1 MLTKEDHE
9 NHGRKSVEISR
20 RFVKSL
26 KFEPEIEL
34 SILYGIATHED
45 GIAGFEGS
53 ATVLSKSISDADYLD
68 RYDVYHIYETLEFF
82 EFSKME
88 TEEKIKFCKRKIIN
102 LEKLFKKELATNY
115 AKKCF
120 HEELLL
126 QKMFFE
132 KMLSQ
137 FENSKEIF

>member
-1 MLTKEDHE
+1 MLTKEDHK

-20 RFVKSL
+20 KFVESL

-68 RYDVYHIYETLEFF
+68 RYDVYRIYETL
-82 EFSKME
+82 
-88 TEEKIKFCKRKIIN
+88 KFLNFQRWKQ
-102 LEKLFKKELATNY
+102 KK
-115 AKKCF
+115 K
-120 HEELLL
+120 
-126 QKMFFE
+126 
-132 KMLSQ
+132 
-137 FENSKEIF
+137 